1 MKAAMKNRNRFAK
14 RLAQLGM
21 IGMAAMV
28 LAGCSGGSS
37 SGTEVAD
44 TGVGATTENP
54 IEKYVGRYSV
64 VSSPTP
70 EGRLT
75 GKMYVLSTGVA
86 TANIIELKDF
96 LGTIDANGGI
106 SMVND
111 DGVKV
116 TGRITGSNLKI
127 IDDGLILLSEGVR
140 FTFTASKDPV

>member
-1 MKAAMKNRNRFAK
+1 MKAAVKNKDRFAK

-21 IGMAAMV
+21 IGLAAMV

-37 SGTEVAD
+37 SGTEVA
-44 TGVGATTENP
+44 TTNTPTENRV
-54 IEKYVGRYSV
+54 EESVGRYSI

-75 GKMYVLSTGVA
+75 GKLYVLSTGVTTA
-86 TANIIELKDF
+86 TIVELKDF
-96 LGTIDANGGI
+96 LGTIDANGRVN
-106 SMVND
+106 MVND

-116 TGRITGSNLKI
+116 TGTITGSNLKI
-127 IDDGLILLSEGVR
+127 IDDGVILLSEGAQ

>member
-1 MKAAMKNRNRFAK
+1 MNMELKNRESLLK
-14 RLAQLGM
+14 RLAQFTVAG
-21 IGMAAMV
+21 IAAV
-28 LAGCSGGSS
+28 ILAGCSGSS
-37 SGTEVAD
+37 DSGTE
-44 TGVGATTENP
+44 TTTTTTTAENP

-75 GKMYVLSTGVA
+75 GKLYVLSTGVT
-86 TANIIELKDF
+86 TAKIVELKDF
-96 LGTIDANGGI
+96 LGTIDANGRV

-116 TGRITGSNLKI
+116 TGTITGSNLKI
-127 IDDGLILLSEGVR
+127 IDDGVILLPEGAR